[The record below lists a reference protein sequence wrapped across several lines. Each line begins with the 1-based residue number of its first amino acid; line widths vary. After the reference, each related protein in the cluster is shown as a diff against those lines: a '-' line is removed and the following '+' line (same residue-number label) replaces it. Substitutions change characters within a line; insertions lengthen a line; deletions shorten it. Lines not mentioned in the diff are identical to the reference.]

1 MLFHE
6 HEFRD
11 RFAAAKRAGFS
22 AVEILH
28 PYAEPIETLK
38 DRLAQY
44 KLECVLINN
53 PFAPQ
58 SRDFGCGAIPG
69 REEDFFAKIDLALSY
84 ARALNV
90 PSIHVMAGDAPRNK
104 KNTEIFVNN
113 LKAAGKSAAEVG
125 IKLLI
130 EPLNPRDRPNYF
142 LRYTDQAADIIEQ
155 VGLDSVRMQ
164 FDIYHTQIAEG
175 DLTRRIERFAPL
187 IGHVQIAGV
196 PSRAEPDDGEINIA
210 AIFDALGSVHYSGF
224 VGCEYN
230 PRGRTED
237 GLGWMKPYLKSAA

>member
-6 HEFRD
+6 LDFRD
-11 RFAAAKRAGFS
+11 RFAAAARAGFS

-28 PYAEPIETLK
+28 PYADPIETLK

-44 KLECVLINN
+44 KLQCVLINN

-69 REEDFFAKIDLALSY
+69 REEDFFSKVDLALSY

-90 PSIHVMAGDAPRNK
+90 PAIHVMAGDAARTK
-104 KNTEIFVNN
+104 KNTETFVKN
-113 LKAAGKSAAEVG
+113 LQQAGKSAAEVG

-142 LRYTDQAADIIEQ
+142 LRYTEQAADIIDS

-164 FDIYHTQIAEG
+164 FDIYHVQIAEG
-175 DLTRRIERFAPL
+175 DLTRRIERFAPV
-187 IGHVQIAGV
+187 IGHVQVAGV
-196 PSRAEPDDGEINIA
+196 PSRAEPDQSEVNLAVVLGALEA
-210 AIFDALGSVHYSGF
+210 AGYAGY

-237 GLGWMKPYLKSAA
+237 GLGWMKPFLKAAA